1 MFSLNS
7 SLTTASVSFI
17 IIIIIIL
24 FYSMI
29 KVEVNK
35 IMDDRLWIKKVKMDC
50 EKFLFDALILIE
62 DILESWMLQRRMSVQ
77 EALSS

>member
-1 MFSLNS
+1 
-7 SLTTASVSFI
+7 
-17 IIIIIIL
+17 
-24 FYSMI
+24 MI

>member
-7 SLTTASVSFI
+7 SVFIASVSFI
-17 IIIIIIL
+17 IIIII

-29 KVEVNK
+29 KIEVNK

-77 EALSS
+77 EALSSG